1 MSSYS
6 QNITLFKQSSD
17 LMYLLSRNIHLF
29 IGDLF
34 IGGFSNKIT
43 EKFIYFVVG
52 RDVKYIHRMFCIFYR
67 YVKLVNTSLNPTIHG
82 IKMNRNRK
90 DWA

>member
-34 IGGFSNKIT
+34 IGGFGNKAL
-43 EKFIYFVVG
+43 ERLLY
-52 RDVKYIHRMFCIFYR
+52 
-67 YVKLVNTSLNPTIHG
+67 LNFGHDL
-82 IKMNRNRK
+82 K
-90 DWA
+90 

>member
-43 EKFIYFVVG
+43 EKFIYFDVG
-52 RDVKYIHRMFCIFYR
+52 RDVK
-67 YVKLVNTSLNPTIHG
+67 
-82 IKMNRNRK
+82 
-90 DWA
+90 